1 MAAADLIL
9 TSILISNHHTAGGV
23 FLSPRHGGRAQG
35 GGRVSTRSRGAG
47 RDQGGGGGGVPV
59 PAQPLRPGRRV
70 QGGQRQLRQPPA
82 HLHLPVS
89 VTCVII
95 TRVSRVNI
103 VTDAGTEVT
112 PWCGAAAG
120 SVSVTPSAPPT
131 SPASTTGART
141 PARAPTPPAGTTPT
155 ARWISKSSIS
165 CII

>member
-1 MAAADLIL
+1 MGEPR
-9 TSILISNHHTAGGV
+9 AGGECRPGELLHIYYLLTTAT
-23 FLSPRHGGRAQG
+23 LSP
-35 GGRVSTRSRGAG
+35 VRSRGAG
-47 RDQGGGGGGVPV
+47 RDQGGGGVPV

-95 TRVSRVNI
+95 TRVTRVNI

-120 SVSVTPSAPPT
+120 SVSATPSAPPT

-141 PARAPTPPAGTTPT
+141 PARAQTHPAGTTPT
-155 ARWISKSSIS
+155 ARWISTLHYLHYLHHLQGVRFVMI
-165 CII
+165 